1 MSYDGPTID
10 QIMSIDY
17 GFTQPMHRPI
27 YEQLIEQERKGE
39 IAKGT
44 VQTMYEGILKGVK
57 IERDYYLEHPHELP
71 AHQLPRGSRKRKNQK
86 KPKKKSKSK
95 SKKKSRKKSKSRRR
109 R

>member
-1 MSYDGPTID
+1 MSYDGPTIE
-10 QIMSIDY
+10 QIMSVNY

-44 VQTMYEGILKGVK
+44 VQSVYEGILEGARK
-57 IERDYYLEHPHELP
+57 EFNYYLKHPNE
-71 AHQLPRGSRKRKNQK
+71 RRGGGSRKRKNQK

-95 SKKKSRKKSKSRRR
+95 SKKKSKKKSKSRRSR
-109 R
+109 